1 MPAGKC
7 TALFFVLQSLREAS
21 RIMDKKFIK
30 ALLIEDNPGDAF
42 LVRDMLADEKAV
54 IIDLRHVSNLTAG
67 IEHIR
72 AGGIDIVLL
81 DLGLPESHGIDTL
94 KLLLSEAGNLP
105 VIVLTGLSDNDTGA
119 QAVNNGAQ
127 DYLIKGDVSSGLL
140 VRSILHAIERK
151 KMENEKE
158 KLMQE
163 LREAL
168 AKVKLLS
175 GFLPI
180 CASCKKIRD
189 DKGYWQQIE
198 GYISEHSEAEFSHG
212 LCSECAKRLY
222 PKYYRGV

>member
-1 MPAGKC
+1 MPGNTKLYFSAIITSK
-7 TALFFVLQSLREAS
+7 EDE
-21 RIMDKKFIK
+21 IMDQKFIK

-42 LVRDMLADEKAV
+42 LVRDLLADKMAI
-54 IIDLRHVSNLTAG
+54 IIDLKHVSNLTAG
-67 IEHIR
+67 IGQIR
-72 AGGIDIVLL
+72 AGGLDIVLL

-94 KLLLSEAGNLP
+94 KLLLPEAGNLP

-119 QAVNNGAQ
+119 LAVNNGAQ

-158 KLMQE
+158 KLLQE
-163 LREAL
+163 LRAAL

-212 LCSECAKRLY
+212 LCNECAKRLY
-222 PKYYRGV
+222 PGYYKGV